1 MADYNPNQFNGMD
14 SERIEQALAAV
25 KAQGSGKIVDGM
37 EEYLLN
43 QDGIDLRQ
51 GCHCITIENITG
63 YTGDDLIALT
73 TIGGGKTEA
82 GADSS
87 IMVAGTKPTDDD
99 NISYII
105 IRDILGILQEDA
117 RSCVSSIPTAQKYTT
132 SYLRM
137 SSTNRLHQT
146 AHTSPFESATGTLAL
161 AA

>member
-117 RSCVSSIPTAQKYTT
+117 RSCVSSTPTARKSTT
-132 SYLRM
+132 SSLKTSSMIRRLPTARM
-137 SSTNRLHQT
+137 SPS
-146 AHTSPFESATGTLAL
+146 ESATRTPRL